1 MRFEQFARAALAT
14 TPAVVLG
21 VFDATGLGVIRDLA
35 QAGIP
40 VLALDTNPR
49 AIGFTS
55 RYPAR
60 GVCPDPHYDEAA
72 FIQCLLD
79 IGRKLP
85 QRAVLLPCQDDCV
98 FACARH
104 AGALEERFLLP
115 FSSWPIMQT
124 LASKEAQVEAA
135 RKAQVGVPQTAFIH
149 DESDLE
155 AAAQAVPFPALLK
168 SSEHLAL
175 RRRHFGKV
183 VRVTRKEEL
192 PEQYRRIAGTG
203 PLLLQEV
210 VPGGH
215 DALLTLLCYLDR
227 DSRPLAMF
235 TRRKLREHPRGGFG
249 VARFGESVWMQD
261 VADSGLRLLQ
271 EIGYHGVA
279 GVEFKRDPRDGRL
292 KLMEVNARHEMW
304 HGFASALGISV
315 SVAAYLD
322 AVGRPLVAPRQIDG
336 PRYIWATRDLP
347 ESVQDVLQGR
357 MSVLQWLASLRGVKF
372 DLMLSLRDPV
382 PGVYQPAVF
391 GLRALRRRLPFVS
404 SKRTRTPTREPL

>member
-1 MRFEQFARAALAT
+1 M
-14 TPAVVLG
+14 
-21 VFDATGLGVIRDLA
+21 
-35 QAGIP
+35 
-40 VLALDTNPR
+40 
-49 AIGFTS
+49 
-55 RYPAR
+55 
-60 GVCPDPHYDEAA
+60 
-72 FIQCLLD
+72 
-79 IGRKLP
+79 
-85 QRAVLLPCQDDCV
+85 

-135 RKAQVGVPQTAFIH
+135 RKAQVDVPQTAFIH

-192 PEQYRRIAGTG
+192 PDQYRRVAGAG

-249 VARFGESVWMQD
+249 VARFGESLWTQD

-347 ESVQDVLQGR
+347 ESVVDMLQGR
-357 MSVLQWLASLRGVKF
+357 MSAAAVARLAARGQVRS
-372 DLMLSLRDPV
+372 DAVAPRPV
-382 PGVYQPAVF
+382 A
-391 GLRALRRRLPFVS
+391 RRLPAGRVRAS
-404 SKRTRTPTREPL
+404 GAPQAVAVRELEAHRSNDPGTPLNRGARGRQLPGAPA